1 MGPKHASRAAVNQ
14 AGGADGTGMNA
25 NAHHTR
31 LDASH
36 SAKTKAESAA
46 AWMSYPTFHRKERIF
61 QLAK

>member
-1 MGPKHASRAAVNQ
+1 VNQ

-31 LDASH
+31 LDTSH